1 MDKQEEKIPRKL
13 QAERMREKIQNIVF
27 EMSKTKALDDIKIR
41 DIAKAANISVGN
53 FYQYFDSREA
63 ALIYSYK
70 TKDDIW
76 ESLHL
81 EKIKDPL
88 KRVERMVVTHLYS
101 MTENS
106 LCFDTQLY
114 IAQLKQYE
122 EYFFT
127 NDRYIHRMM
136 EETIAEGQKKGEFIT
151 TLTNREMRIRIL
163 NFSRG
168 LVYNY
173 CIEHK
178 EDTEKWFEY
187 ALELQT
193 EYMKI
198 FVTDPSKV
206 NLKKHVKEVRK
217 K

>member
-1 MDKQEEKIPRKL
+1 MQKEQEKIPRKL
-13 QAERMREKIQNIVF
+13 QAERMREKLQNIVF
-27 EMSKTKALDDIKIR
+27 EMAKTKTLDEIKIK
-41 DIAKAANISVGN
+41 DIANAANISVGN
-53 FYQYFDSREA
+53 FYQYFESKEA

-76 ESLHL
+76 ESLNL
-81 EKIKDPL
+81 EQIEDPL
-88 KRVERMVVTHLYS
+88 QRVERMVVVHLYS

-122 EYFFT
+122 DYFFT

-136 EETIAEGQKKGEFIT
+136 EETIADGQKKGIFVT
-151 TLTNREMRIRIL
+151 RLSNRDIRIRIL
-163 NFSRG
+163 NFTRG

-178 EDTEKWFEY
+178 DNRKEWFEY
-187 ALELQT
+187 ALEAQT
-193 EYMKI
+193 EYI
-198 FVTDPSKV
+198 GLFVTDPSKV
-206 NLKKHVKEVRK
+206 DLKKHVKEVTK
-217 K
+217 

>member
-1 MDKQEEKIPRKL
+1 MQNQEEKIPRKQ
-13 QAERMREKIQNIVF
+13 QAERMREKLQNIVF
-27 EMSKTKALDDIKIR
+27 EMSKTKTLDEIKIK
-41 DIAKAANISVGN
+41 DIAAAANISVGN
-53 FYQYFDSREA
+53 FYQYFESKEA

-70 TKDDIW
+70 TKDDVW
-76 ESLHL
+76 ESLNL
-81 EKIKDPL
+81 EKVKDPL

-101 MTENS
+101 LTENS

-122 EYFFT
+122 DYFFT
-127 NDRYIHRMM
+127 TDRYIHRMM

-151 TLTNREMRIRIL
+151 TLSNREIRIRIL

-178 EDTEKWFEY
+178 ENKEEWFEY

-193 EYMKI
+193 EYIRI

-206 NLKKHVKEVRK
+206 NLKAHVKAVK
-217 K
+217 NN

>member
-1 MDKQEEKIPRKL
+1 MQNEQEKIPRKL

-27 EMSKTKALDDIKIR
+27 EMAKTKTLDEIKIK
-41 DIAKAANISVGN
+41 DIVTEANISVGN
-53 FYQYFDSREA
+53 FYQYFESKEA

-76 ESLHL
+76 ESLNL
-81 EKIKDPL
+81 EQIKDPL
-88 KRVERMVVTHLYS
+88 KRVERMVVVHLYA

-122 EYFFT
+122 DYFFT

-136 EETIAEGQKKGEFIT
+136 EDTIAEGQKNGIFVT
-151 TLTNREMRIRIL
+151 TLSNREIRIRIL
-163 NFSRG
+163 NFTRG

-178 EDTEKWFEY
+178 DNKDKWFEY
-187 ALELQT
+187 ALEVQT
-193 EYMKI
+193 EYIKI

-206 NLKKHVKEVRK
+206 NLKAHVKSVK
-217 K
+217 KN

>member
-101 MTENS
+101 MT
-106 LCFDTQLY
+106 
-114 IAQLKQYE
+114 
-122 EYFFT
+122 
-127 NDRYIHRMM
+127 
-136 EETIAEGQKKGEFIT
+136 
-151 TLTNREMRIRIL
+151 
-163 NFSRG
+163 
-168 LVYNY
+168 
-173 CIEHK
+173 
-178 EDTEKWFEY
+178 
-187 ALELQT
+187 
-193 EYMKI
+193 
-198 FVTDPSKV
+198 
-206 NLKKHVKEVRK
+206 
-217 K
+217 

>member
-88 KRVERMVVTHLYS
+88 KRMERMVVTHLYS

-114 IAQLKQYE
+114 IAQLKKYE

>member
-1 MDKQEEKIPRKL
+1 
-13 QAERMREKIQNIVF
+13 
-27 EMSKTKALDDIKIR
+27 
-41 DIAKAANISVGN
+41 
-53 FYQYFDSREA
+53 
-63 ALIYSYK
+63 
-70 TKDDIW
+70 
-76 ESLHL
+76 
-81 EKIKDPL
+81 
-88 KRVERMVVTHLYS
+88 
-101 MTENS
+101 
-106 LCFDTQLY
+106 
-114 IAQLKQYE
+114 
-122 EYFFT
+122 
-127 NDRYIHRMM
+127 MM